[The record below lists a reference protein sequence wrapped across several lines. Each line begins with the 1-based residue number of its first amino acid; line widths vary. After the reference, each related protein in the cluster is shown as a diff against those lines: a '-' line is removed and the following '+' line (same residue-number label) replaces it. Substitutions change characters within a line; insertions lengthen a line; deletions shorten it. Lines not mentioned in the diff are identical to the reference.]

1 MLLLLLHPGPKSLH
15 PWASLAAPA
24 LPAQAVLTLSLLFLT
39 PEPQE
44 LPPACQPLGTTLPH
58 SWSLAFFFV
67 VICHVCLFQILVLNN
82 KSYFD
87 AVVPYFLST
96 SAPPVHQQG

>member
-1 MLLLLLHPGPKSLH
+1 MLLLLLRLGPKSLH
-15 PWASLAAPA
+15 PRAPLAAPA
-24 LPAQAVLTLSLLFLT
+24 FPAQAVLTLSLLFLT
-39 PEPQE
+39 PGPQE
-44 LPPACQPLGTTLPH
+44 LPAARQPLGTTLPR

-96 SAPPVHQQG
+96 SAPPVHQRG